1 MKHKKAI
8 FTFVGLVLVATI
20 AIGIWAKRVL
30 GDMEEDQ
37 SKTEQLSSKI
47 LAGFSDHT
55 AINKYPV
62 QLAALDWGTNCL
74 VLENGGAGD
83 LGITY
88 KSKWNETLGTA
99 DNYPGENV
107 KGIIMIAMDMK
118 EKGEYVNKIG
128 QKDKAYQRNYIVS
141 YVDLDKKVIIARDTL
156 YGEEPPL
163 VNRSSGSGAG
173 DFPSDTVVINS
184 IKGRLM
190 L

>member
-8 FTFVGLVLVATI
+8 FIVVGLVLVAAI
-20 AIGIWAKRVL
+20 AIGIWSNSVL

-37 SKTEQLSSKI
+37 TKTEQLSSRI
-47 LAGFSDHT
+47 LAGFGDHT
-55 AINKYPV
+55 AIYKYPV
-62 QLAALDWGTNCL
+62 QLSAVDWGKSCL
-74 VLENGGAGD
+74 ILENGGAGD

-88 KSKWNETLGTA
+88 KEKWNEALGTI
-99 DNYPGENV
+99 DNYPGDAV
-107 KGIIMIAMDMK
+107 KGIVMIAMDMQ

-128 QKDKAYQRNYIVS
+128 QRDKAYQRNYIIS
-141 YVDLDKKVIIARDTL
+141 YVDLDKKVVIARDTL

-173 DFPSDTVVINS
+173 DFPSETEVVNS
-184 IKGRLM
+184 VKSRLK